1 MALKTLNIEN
11 ISHVSTNTSLKYVT
25 LHAEV
30 EGKTVLISLHPAVL
44 FAASQ
49 QAMASFQYILECEM
63 NGVDPTI
70 EDDGNETEG

>member
-1 MALKTLNIEN
+1 MKILNVEN
-11 ISHVSTNTSLKYVT
+11 ITHTSTNTSLKLVT

-30 EGKTVLISLHPAVL
+30 DGKTVLIQLHPAVL

-70 EDDGNETEG
+70 EDYGNEN